1 MTFIYIMANEAK
13 LVQKLQ
19 DRLSQ
24 VIVADGTGIE
34 KGTLLQLTD
43 ANIGSASSADGEIPV
58 GIAASEKVADDGST
72 TLAIY
77 TYGIFDMKCDGVG
90 VTAGD
95 PVKIG
100 GANLISLA
108 DDATA
113 AGLKEVIGYARQ
125 TGAASEVI
133 EVEVRL

>member
-1 MTFIYIMANEAK
+1 MANETK

-24 VIVADGTGIE
+24 VVVADDTGIE
-34 KGTLLQLTD
+34 KGTLLALTD
-43 ANIGSASSADGEIPV
+43 ANTGVASSADGDIPV
-58 GIAASEKVADDGST
+58 GIAASEKEADDGST

-77 TYGIFDMKCDGVG
+77 TYGIFDMTCDGTG

-100 GANLISLA
+100 GANLISVA

-133 EVEVRL
+133 EVMVRI

>member
-1 MTFIYIMANEAK
+1 MANEAK

-24 VIVADGTGIE
+24 VVVAAGATIE
-34 KGTLLQLTD
+34 KGTVLKLTD
-43 ANIGSASSADGEIPV
+43 PNTGAASSGDGDIPV
-58 GIAASEKVADDGST
+58 GIAAAEKDGSDSST
-72 TLAIY
+72 TLAIW
-77 TYGIFDMKCDGVG
+77 TRGIFDMKCDGVG

-100 GANLISLA
+100 GANLISVA

-113 AGLKEVIGYARQ
+113 PGLKEVIGYARQ

-133 EVEVRL
+133 EVEVRLA

>member
-1 MTFIYIMANEAK
+1 MANEAK
-13 LVQKLQ
+13 LVQRLQ
-19 DRLSQ
+19 DRLPQ
-24 VIVADGTGIE
+24 VIVAAGVTIE

-43 ANIGSASSADGEIPV
+43 PNTGSASSADGEIAL
-58 GIAASEKVADDGST
+58 GIAAAEKDGSDSST

-77 TYGIFDMKCDGVG
+77 TRGIFDMKVDGVG